1 MLTVH
6 HLNQSRSKR
15 VLWLLEELQMPY
27 KRIDYQRDATTRMAP
42 ESLKE
47 IQPLGKAPVM
57 VDGDVVLCESSAV
70 MEYIINQDEQQ
81 RLRPT
86 QGSAEYYQYLEWS
99 HFAEGSLGLPVITD
113 LFMKMEP
120 RNGKQPMD
128 AYIAKENSVNFDYIE
143 STLSQRP
150 YFAGDNFTAA
160 DIMMTIILEIAG
172 KGGLLEGKENTL
184 KYLAKMQQRTAYQ
197 KAASFG

>member
-15 VLWLLEELQMPY
+15 ILWLLEEFEMPY
-27 KRIDYQRDATTRMAP
+27 KRIDYQRDTTTHMAP

-47 IQPLGKAPVM
+47 VHPLGKAPVM
-57 VDGDVVLCESSAV
+57 VDGDVILCESSAV
-70 MEYIINQDEQQ
+70 MEYIIDQDEQQ
-81 RLRPT
+81 RLRPALGCT
-86 QGSAEYYQYLEWS
+86 EYYQYLEWS
-99 HFAEGSLGLPVITD
+99 HFAEGSLGLPVITN

-120 RNGKQPMD
+120 RDGKQPMD
-128 AYIAKENSVNFDYIE
+128 AYIAKEIAVDFAYIE
-143 STLSQRP
+143 STLSQRA
-150 YFAGDNFTAA
+150 YFTGDNFTAA

-184 KYLAKMQQRTAYQ
+184 LYIAKMQQRPAYQ